1 METDGTYVTIHDW
14 MLKFDLDLTETV
26 VYAIIHGFSMN
37 GRCRY
42 DGSRRYLAAHAKC
55 STDKVDKSL
64 KKLRDLGLISKTEIF
79 RDGVKFC
86 EYTSTVG
93 SRYEQG
99 VAAGS
104 GRGVAVTDDG
114 GSRWERHNNIEDN
127 KDNNIDASTRAHAR
141 VAARKKFDFKA
152 ALISAGISG
161 EYADKLIAIRKSKRL
176 TNSERAANDLNA
188 AITTI
193 CNTQGLV
200 PDEVVKFCIDHNWGA
215 IRPDWEGVE
224 HIKARTPRS
233 RTVRSLQEIMQ
244 RDGTIF

>member
-1 METDGTYVTIHDW
+1 MNELGLSLVEKT
-14 MLKFDLDLTETV
+14 
-26 VYAIIHGFSMN
+26 VYAIIYGFSQD
-37 GRCRY
+37 G
-42 DGSRRYLAAHAKC
+42 DSEFSGSRQYLADWCGC
-55 STDKVDKSL
+55 SSL
-64 KKLRDLGLISKTEIF
+64 RTIDAALRTLLDRHLIVKNTKTVN
-79 RDGVKFC
+79 GVKFC
-86 EYTSTVG
+86 TYVVDCTG
-93 SRYEQG
+93 SAKIAQG
-99 VAAGS
+99 V
-104 GRGVAVTDDG
+104 VQNCPG
-114 GSRWERHNNIEDN
+114 GSAKIAHNNIEDN